1 MLNYKHLQY
10 FLQVAKAGSV
20 NRAAE
25 KLHLTP
31 QTLSGQIKGFEER
44 LGVTLFKRSGR
55 KLELTE
61 AGRLALSYADE
72 IFRIGT
78 ELEESLSESP
88 GARVTPF
95 RVGISDA
102 VPKTIAHRLLMP
114 ALGLEETVKLVC
126 RENRLEHL
134 VAELAIHRLDMVL
147 ANKPMPSNVDVKGYS
162 HLLGEC
168 GVAFFA
174 SKPLAKKLRPGFPA
188 NLDGMPLLLPGEDSA
203 LRVPLLRWL
212 EKQGVSPRIAGEFDD
227 SALMKSF
234 GEAGLGIFPSSAAIA
249 DEVVRHYQVDPI
261 GQTSEIRER
270 YFAITVER
278 HVRHP
283 AVLAMSETA
292 HSDLFRP
299 SPTQHAPFF
308 SGKSQ
313 RGKTI
318 QKTR

>member
-10 FLQVAKAGSV
+10 FLQVAKSGSV

-44 LGVTLFKRSGR
+44 LGVALFQRSGR

-61 AGRLALSYADE
+61 AGRRALSYADE
-72 IFRIGT
+72 IFRIGA
-78 ELEESLSESP
+78 ELEESLGEAP
-88 GARVTPF
+88 GSRMTPF

-102 VPKTIAHRLLMP
+102 VPKTISHKLLMP
-114 ALGLEETVKLVC
+114 ALGLSEPVKLIC
-126 RENRLEHL
+126 REDRLERL
-134 VAELAIHRLDMVL
+134 VAELAIHRLDIVL

-162 HLLGEC
+162 HPLGES
-168 GVAFFA
+168 GVAFFTNRA
-174 SKPLAKKLRPGFPA
+174 LAKKMGPDFPG

-203 LRVPLLRWL
+203 LRAPLLRWL
-212 EKQGVSPRIAGEFDD
+212 EKKGVNPRIAGEFDD

-234 GEAGLGIFPSSAAIA
+234 GEAGLGVFPSPAAIA
-249 DEVVRHYQVDPI
+249 DEVVFHYQVARI
-261 GQTSEIRER
+261 GQTDEIRER

-278 HVRHP
+278 HVKHP

-292 HSDLFRP
+292 HSEIFRRK
-299 SPTQHAPFF
+299 TAPR
-308 SGKSQ
+308 KN
-313 RGKTI
+313 RP
-318 QKTR
+318 

>member
-10 FLQVAKAGSV
+10 FLQVAKTGSV
-20 NRAAE
+20 SRAAE

-31 QTLSGQIKGFEER
+31 QTLSGQIRTLEAR
-44 LGVTLFKRSGR
+44 LGAELFQRKGR
-55 KLELTE
+55 KLELTR
-61 AGRLALSYADE
+61 AGKLALHYADE

-78 ELEESLSESP
+78 ELEESLGESR
-88 GARVTPF
+88 GTRMMPF

-114 ALGLEETVKLVC
+114 ALGLEEPVKLIC
-126 RENRLEHL
+126 RENRLERL
-134 VAELAIHRLDMVL
+134 VAELGIHRLDMVL
-147 ANKPMPSNVDVKGYS
+147 ANKPMPTNIDVKGYS

-174 SKPLAKKLRPGFPA
+174 SKALARTLGPDFPA

-212 EKQGVSPRIAGEFDD
+212 EKRGLTPRIAGEFDD

-234 GEAGLGIFPSSAAIA
+234 GEAGLGVFPSSAVIA
-249 DEVVRHYQVDPI
+249 DEVEGHYRVMRI
-261 GQTSEIRER
+261 GQTDEIRER
-270 YFAITVER
+270 YFAISAER

-283 AVLAMSETA
+283 AVLAMSKTA
-292 HSDLFRP
+292 HGDLFR
-299 SPTQHAPFF
+299 
-308 SGKSQ
+308 
-313 RGKTI
+313 
-318 QKTR
+318 

>member
-10 FLQVAKAGSV
+10 FLQVAKSGSV
-20 NRAAE
+20 SRAAE

-31 QTLSGQIKGFEER
+31 QTLSGQIKSLEER
-44 LGVTLFKRSGR
+44 LGIELFRRSGR
-55 KLELTE
+55 RLELTR
-61 AGRLALSYADE
+61 AGKLALHYADE
-72 IFRIGT
+72 IFRIGA
-78 ELEESLSESP
+78 ELEEALSESP
-88 GARVTPF
+88 GTRMTPF

-114 ALGLEETVKLVC
+114 ALSLQEPVKLIC
-126 RENRLEHL
+126 RENRLERL

-147 ANKPMPSNVDVKGYS
+147 ANKPLPTNLDVKGYS
-162 HLLGEC
+162 HPLGEC

-174 SKPLAKKLRPGFPA
+174 SKALAHTLGPGFPA

-203 LRVPLLRWL
+203 LRVPLQRWL
-212 EKQGVSPRIAGEFDD
+212 EKRGLSVRIAGEFDD

-234 GEAGLGIFPSSAAIA
+234 GEAGLGVFPSSAVIA
-249 DEVVRHYQVDPI
+249 DEVERHYRVVRI
-261 GQTSEIRER
+261 GQTDEIRER

-292 HSDLFRP
+292 HGGLFSQSPEVSDR
-299 SPTQHAPFF
+299 TGAN
-308 SGKSQ
+308 
-313 RGKTI
+313 
-318 QKTR
+318 